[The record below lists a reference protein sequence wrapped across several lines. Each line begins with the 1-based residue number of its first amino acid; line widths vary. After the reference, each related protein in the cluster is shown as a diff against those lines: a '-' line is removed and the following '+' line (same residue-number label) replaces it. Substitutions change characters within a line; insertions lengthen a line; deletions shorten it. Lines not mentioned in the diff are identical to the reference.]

1 MVNFNKFVAIFVVI
15 FTQNTTGDFHQI
27 YQQSESIFIS
37 ESYFQNT
44 IQNDSDK
51 QGGEN
56 AQRVG
61 LCRESETSWTSSEG
75 MAACQSWHGEEGM
88 IGWGEWVG

>member
-56 AQRVG
+56 AQRLRDRQGVIRPSRS
-61 LCRESETSWTSSEG
+61 REDRMRETK
-75 MAACQSWHGEEGM
+75 MAVSLVMPTLNTRE
-88 IGWGEWVG
+88 